1 MRIDASRRIQLGTW
15 LSMLT
20 LAFALSGCFQN
31 AGEAI
36 APTPVGLTAIATLR
50 AETPTPFVTPL
61 STGGFIPPTDDLSIT
76 PTTLPPA
83 NEPSQAAPTETGL
96 PAPSE
101 TPDSFVPTTDPN
113 QLQAQPTVPPA
124 PTDSSMAVVPPTTE
138 PTTAPIT
145 APTTAPDVLAT
156 PTALPTEGPCV
167 HTVQPGEWL
176 NKIARQYN
184 ISLEDL
190 EAANPSFAGR
200 YDNLQPGDVLN
211 IPNCN
216 KPPAP
221 ANPTPV
227 PANLA
232 EQPAATTL
240 PGVAPTPI
248 PLSGRTYSV
257 AAGDTLGSI
266 ARKFGTNVQ
275 ALKEANGLTSDALSI
290 GQILKIP
297 KAE

>member
-15 LSMLT
+15 LSMLA

-61 STGGFIPPTDDLSIT
+61 STGGFIPPTDDLSIP
-76 PTTLPPA
+76 PTTLPA
-83 NEPSQAAPTETGL
+83 NEPPQSAPTETVP

-101 TPDSFVPTTDPN
+101 TPGVFVPATDLT
-113 QLQAQPTVPPA
+113 QLPTQPTVPPA
-124 PTDSSMAVVPPTTE
+124 PTDSSMAAVPLTTA

-145 APTTAPDVLAT
+145 APTTVPDVLAT

-184 ISLEDL
+184 ISLEEL

-216 KPPAP
+216 KPPA
-221 ANPTPV
+221 NPTPV
-227 PANLA
+227 PANPA
-232 EQPAATTL
+232 EQPAATMV

-266 ARKFGTNVQ
+266 ARKFGTTVQ
-275 ALKEANGLTSDALSI
+275 ALKEANGLTSDALSV